1 MLNSSDSNDKSN
13 SNNRD
18 SLISNDDESN
28 ELDDDKT
35 FSQIFD
41 VPL

>member
-1 MLNSSDSNDKSN
+1 MLNSSDSNGKSN

-35 FSQIFD
+35 FLQIFD

>member
-1 MLNSSDSNDKSN
+1 MLNSGDSNGKSN

-35 FSQIFD
+35 FLQIFD